1 MRGVLAFAKT
11 LNTDISVLVFC
22 PENQWEAAK
31 EAGAKYV
38 GSGELVSEILED
50 RLRFDRCIAT
60 TDQMPV
66 LAKLARVLGPK
77 GMMPNTKTGTLTN
90 DVVGA
95 IKAALLNTPFKI
107 DKETALFRIAVG
119 RATFSEA
126 DLKANIKVCMD
137 FLQGQNRTT
146 EDGKFVESA
155 QLLLNDHIVPIAK
168 TEYGQSKGPKFL
180 AVLEKLRAQIAARQ
194 KVKP

>member
-1 MRGVLAFAKT
+1 MA
-11 LNTDISVLVFC
+11 FC
-22 PENQWEAAK
+22 PEDQWEVAR

-38 GSGELVSEILED
+38 GSGELVPEILED
-50 RLRFDRCIAT
+50 RLSFDRCIAT

-95 IKAALLNTPFKI
+95 VKAALLNTPFKV
-107 DKETALFRIAVG
+107 DKETALFRVAVG

-137 FLQGQNRTT
+137 YLQSQNRTT
-146 EDGKFVESA
+146 EDGKFVENA
-155 QLLLNDHIVPIAK
+155 QLLLGDRIVPIAR
-168 TEYGQSKGPKFL
+168 TEYGQTKGPKFL
-180 AVLEKLRAQIAARQ
+180 AVLEKLRTQIAARQ
-194 KVKP
+194 KAKS